1 MSLNNIAMEGLNYLH
16 GQWSAGQGAPSERC
30 SPSDGKVTWRG
41 RWASV
46 DQVEQAVHSG
56 CDAFESWS
64 RQSLESRVELC
75 LQFAKIVSAGKEELA
90 GLISMET
97 GKPLWES
104 RTEVGTVVGK
114 VNNSIDAIRQRRWT
128 VSETSGEFRSVTRF
142 QSYGTMLVLGPFN
155 LPAHLPGA
163 HIVPALLAGNTI
175 LFKPSELTPAVGQ
188 WLVQAWANAG
198 LPVGVLNLVHGDS
211 QVAIAAAANDAIAGI
226 LFTGSYRAGA
236 SLHRLL
242 AGKPEKILA
251 LEMGGNNPLV
261 VYNSHDYAA
270 AAKTTILSAFIT
282 AGQRCT
288 CARRLIVVGDQAYD
302 AMVDQL
308 CRSIPKIKVG
318 HPGQEQQPFMGTLIH
333 EQAASRM
340 LEAQVQLKEAGARV
354 LVEMKRDANCAAML
368 TPGLLAVDSDQ
379 FEDTEHFGPMLLIQ
393 RAKDLDH
400 AIQLANR
407 TRFGLAAG
415 FLGDNEADYQ
425 YFLSRIR
432 AGVVNWNRQ
441 TTGASGRLPFG
452 GIGASGNHRPSGFFA
467 ADYCSFPVASLE
479 SSDLSESKKP
489 VFGLEL
495 LD

>member
-16 GQWSAGQGAPSERC
+16 GQWITGQGEPNERL

-41 RWASV
+41 RWASI

-64 RQSLESRVELC
+64 RKSLDSRVELC
-75 LQFAKIVSAGKEELA
+75 LQFANIVSAGKEELA

-128 VSETSGEFRSVTRF
+128 VSETSREFRSVTRF
-142 QSYGTMLVLGPFN
+142 QAYGMMLVLGPFN

-175 LFKPSELTPAVGQ
+175 LLKPSELTPAVGQ

-198 LPVGVLNLVHGDS
+198 LPAGVLNLVHGDS
-211 QVAIAAAANDAIAGI
+211 QVAIAAAANDAIAGV

-302 AMVDQL
+302 AMVAQL

-333 EQAASRM
+333 EQAAFRM
-340 LEAQVQLKEAGARV
+340 LEAQVQLKDAGARV

-368 TPGLLAVDSDQ
+368 TPGLLAVDSHQ
-379 FEDTEHFGPMLLIQ
+379 FEDTEHFGPMLLVQ
-393 RAKDLDH
+393 HAEDLDH
-400 AIQLANR
+400 AIQLANQ

-425 YFLSRIR
+425 YFLSGIR

-489 VFGLEL
+489 VLGLEL